1 MVLNLYERDG
11 GGEAEKETGTE
22 RETESEMQR
31 QTKAGK
37 GESLVNTKI
46 KEMRENES
54 KFRGKGKWRKV
65 QGVGCELNRCQ
76 RKKGEWQRPKREMP
90 KRESEGLIKQEQF
103 LFSRSPH

>member
-1 MVLNLYERDG
+1 MREMGAGKQRKRQG
-11 GGEAEKETGTE
+11 Q

-54 KFRGKGKWRKV
+54 KFRGKGKWGKV
-65 QGVGCELNRCQ
+65 QGVGCEMNRCQ

-103 LFSRSPH
+103 LFSRSSLTAAV